1 MFIHFHDCWSHVAW
15 QLFVRLCATF
25 FTYCFR
31 DIVVTEGL
39 ITVCDGAS
47 LVLTDIVKLLLH
59 LILTQESV
67 RPLQLF
73 IDPIVH
79 VVMANELQLVVTE
92 TLEKV
97 F

>member
-1 MFIHFHDCWSHVAW
+1 M
-15 QLFVRLCATF
+15 
-25 FTYCFR
+25 
-31 DIVVTEGL
+31 
-39 ITVCDGAS
+39 
-47 LVLTDIVKLLLH
+47 VLTDIVELLLH

-79 VVMANELQLVVTE
+79 IVMANELQLVVTE

-97 F
+97 FEAHGEIIFILGYFL